1 VFWISGFFFPQAF
14 ITGTLQNFAR
24 KYKIA
29 VDLLSFDYVIKD
41 DLSYKD
47 VTAKPEDGVYVYG
60 IYMEGCK
67 WDYEKHMLAE
77 SDPKKLF
84 TELPLLHLVPV
95 ASRKKPE
102 TGMYEFPV
110 YKVLSR
116 LGTLST
122 TGHSTN
128 FVRWVE
134 LPSDQPQ
141 DKWIKA
147 GVAGFLALRY

>member
-1 VFWISGFFFPQAF
+1 M
-14 ITGTLQNFAR
+14 TGTLQNFAR
-24 KYKIA
+24 RYKIA
-29 VDLLSFDYVIKD
+29 VDLLSFDYLIKD
-41 DLSYKD
+41 DMTHKD
-47 VTAKPEDGVYVYG
+47 VTGKPEDGVFIYG

-67 WDYEKHMLAE
+67 WDHEKHMLAE

-84 TELPLLHLVPV
+84 VELPLLHLLPV
-95 ASRKKPE
+95 QSRKVPE
-102 TGMYEFPV
+102 TGIYQFPV

-134 LPSDQPQ
+134 LPTDMPE